1 MTSSPSPPPGTSTRG
16 DTLPWDLLPLD
27 PHTTTLL
34 APAIPDLSGLQGLD
48 PGVAYAA
55 LAVIA
60 LGMLL
65 FYLGPGLRQRFTRPD
80 PPAAGPA
87 PPSMPLPPA
96 LPATMDQANAVY
108 DRFVDHLQAQL
119 ADRDRTIA
127 AQDRELNRLRNQIDR
142 DQRGG
147 RG

>member
-1 MTSSPSPPPGTSTRG
+1 MTSSPPPRTSTRG

-27 PHTTTLL
+27 PQSTTLL

-55 LAVIA
+55 LAVVA

-80 PPAAGPA
+80 PPATGPVA
-87 PPSMPLPPA
+87 PSGPLPPA

-127 AQDRELNRLRNQIDR
+127 AQDRELNRLRDQIER

>member
-1 MTSSPSPPPGTSTRG
+1 MGG
-16 DTLPWDLLPLD
+16 LLSASQVPV
-27 PHTTTLL
+27 
-34 APAIPDLSGLQGLD
+34 PDLSALQGLE

-55 LAVIA
+55 LAVVA

-65 FYLGPGLRQRFTRPD
+65 FYLGPGLRQWVTRAD
-80 PPAAGPA
+80 PPAAAAEPA
-87 PPSMPLPPA
+87 PTGPLPPA
-96 LPATMDQANAVY
+96 LPATMDRADQVY

-127 AQDRELNRLRNQIDR
+127 AHERELGRLRGEIDR
-142 DQRGG
+142 LRGDLERAWDQVQRGG

>member
-1 MTSSPSPPPGTSTRG
+1 MSASQV
-16 DTLPWDLLPLD
+16 PL
-27 PHTTTLL
+27 
-34 APAIPDLSGLQGLD
+34 PDLTALQGLE

-65 FYLGPGLRQRFTRPD
+65 FYLGPGLRQRFSHPTSPATPE
-80 PPAAGPA
+80 PP
-87 PPSMPLPPA
+87 PPTGPLPAA
-96 LPATMDQANAVY
+96 LPATMDRADQVY

-119 ADRDRTIA
+119 GDRDRTIA
-127 AQDRELNRLRNQIDR
+127 AQDRELGRLRGEVDRLRGDLERVWDQI
-142 DQRGG
+142 QRGT

>member
-1 MTSSPSPPPGTSTRG
+1 M
-16 DTLPWDLLPLD
+16 LPWDLLPLD
-27 PHTTTLL
+27 PNTTTTLL

-55 LAVIA
+55 LAVVA

-65 FYLGPGLRQRFTRPD
+65 FYFGPALRQRFMSPA
-80 PPAAGPA
+80 PPAADPA
-87 PPSMPLPPA
+87 PPSGPLPA
-96 LPATMDQANAVY
+96 SLPATMDKADEVY
-108 DRFVDHLQAQL
+108 DRFINHLQSQL

-127 AQDRELNRLRNQIDR
+127 AQDRELNRLRDQIER

>member
-1 MTSSPSPPPGTSTRG
+1 MGGSLTASQA
-16 DTLPWDLLPLD
+16 PL
-27 PHTTTLL
+27 
-34 APAIPDLSGLQGLD
+34 PDLSSLQGLE

-80 PPAAGPA
+80 PPAAVEAGP
-87 PPSMPLPPA
+87 SGPLPPA
-96 LPATMDQANAVY
+96 LPATMDQANVVY
-108 DRFVDHLQAQL
+108 DRFVDHLQQQL
-119 ADRDRTIA
+119 GDRDRTIA
-127 AQDRELNRLRNQIDR
+127 AQDRELARLRTEIDR
-142 DQRGG
+142 LRGDLERVWDQMQRGG